1 MHQARSGEGT
11 GDRECGTGEDNGELL
26 EGISEGG
33 VADDSGE
40 LEGIS
45 EGDAVGMKEM
55 EASGRGENWRRC
67 LRWDSD
73 RGEEERRKRKR

>member
-1 MHQARSGEGT
+1 MHQAGNREETGDGEG
-11 GDRECGTGEDNGELL
+11 GTGEDNGELL

-33 VADDSGE
+33 VGEDNGE

-55 EASGRGENWRRC
+55 ETSGRGENWRRC

-73 RGEEERRKRKR
+73 

>member
-1 MHQARSGEGT
+1 MGFAMHQAGNVK
-11 GDRECGTGEDNGELL
+11 GTGEETGEVGEDKGEL
-26 EGISEGG
+26 
-33 VADDSGE
+33 E

-55 EASGRGENWRRC
+55 ETSGSGENWRRC

-73 RGEEERRKRKR
+73 